1 VQETITTITE
11 DQQSFLDQLTPD
23 QWQAIQTRL
32 QQRQARK
39 NSKLIDLRFEV
50 DFIFDRLFVVL
61 MVGQDRRSQYR
72 SRSVSK
78 LTKVGNMIAAA
89 AFLITANLLL
99 SAIILLGLYLTKSAL
114 GLDFTPGHISES
126 IKKVL

>member
-1 VQETITTITE
+1 VQETITE

-23 QWQAIQTRL
+23 QWRAIQTRL
-32 QQRQARK
+32 QNRQARK

-61 MVGQDRRSQYR
+61 MVGQDRRSQHR

>member
-1 VQETITTITE
+1 VQETITE
-11 DQQSFLDQLTPD
+11 DHQLFLDQITPE

-39 NSKLIDLRFEV
+39 NPKLIDLRFEI
-50 DFIFDRLFVVL
+50 DLIFDRLFVVL
-61 MVGQDRRSQYR
+61 MVGQDRRSRQR
-72 SRSVSK
+72 QRSVSK
-78 LTKVGNMIAAA
+78 LTKAGNMIAAA
-89 AFLITANLLL
+89 AFLISANLLL
-99 SAIILLGLYLTKSAL
+99 SAIVLLGLYLTKSAL

>member
-1 VQETITTITE
+1 VQETITE
-11 DQQSFLDQLTPD
+11 DQQLFLDQITPD

-89 AFLITANLLL
+89 TFLISANLLL
-99 SAIILLGLYLTKSAL
+99 SATILLGLYLLKSAL
-114 GLDFTPGHISES
+114 GLDFTPGHISETL
-126 IKKVL
+126 KKVL

>member
-1 VQETITTITE
+1 MQETITE
-11 DQQSFLDQLTPD
+11 DQLTFLEQLTPE

-32 QQRQARK
+32 QQQQTLKRP
-39 NSKLIDLRFEV
+39 KLIDLRFEV
-50 DFIFDRLFVVL
+50 DLIFDRLFVVL
-61 MVGQDRRSQYR
+61 MVGQDRRSHQR
-72 SRSVSK
+72 QRSVSK
-78 LTKVGNMIAAA
+78 LTKAGNIIAATS
-89 AFLITANLLL
+89 FLIATNLLL